1 MHEHGLG
8 DLILRDLEPSFAAVP
23 PGGGLRVRARVSE
36 VSGLSAGPLQQ
47 ALDHAHEH
55 HAAPPIHLELLSD
68 GLLGRCTACG
78 AVSVVNEDLACPVC
92 KSTEVTLCAGETL
105 LIEEVT
111 VCTAPAQPPVAE
123 GEGG

>member
-23 PGGGLRVRARVSE
+23 PGGCLRVRARVSE
-36 VSGLSAGPLQQ
+36 ISGLATGPLQQ

-55 HAAPPIHLELLSD
+55 HTAPPIHLELLAD
-68 GLLGRCTACG
+68 GLLGRCAGCG
-78 AVSVVNEDLACPVC
+78 AVSMVNEDLTCPVC
-92 KSTEVTLCAGETL
+92 QSTAVSLCAGETL

-111 VCTAPAQPPVAE
+111 VCPASAAQPLAE